1 MQYSLVSRFR
11 GALLGSFVGEILGSV
26 GYQGRVLGKATLI
39 PPKPGETLP
48 SHTLSDWS
56 QIASCGTE
64 SLIRCGRLDVEDWVR
79 QCGITQPSLPVLKTA
94 ASSSSAAVATLPMAL
109 FFHEDEV
116 KLRQQLLKAAGVWLP
131 DSQASEGVLAVAYAI
146 ALALTE
152 KLDFAS
158 LIPRILT
165 YLGTQE
171 TPLVQKLEQVQTL
184 LEQGAGLDTTLTQLR
199 RDDQLRGDPSTRS
212 YTSIALA
219 FYCFLSTPEDF
230 RICITRAARS
240 GYQAQTTAALTGALS
255 GVYNSI
261 TGMPVSWRLW
271 INRTSI
277 GIQRL
282 QLADHLLAVW
292 SGVYDVSTVDQ
303 YQLATVAAPR
313 VIQAR

>member
-26 GYQGRVLGKATLI
+26 GCQARVLGKATLT
-39 PPKPGETLP
+39 PPKPGNTLP
-48 SHTLSDWS
+48 SEAFSDWS
-56 QIASCGTE
+56 KIATCGTE

-79 QCGITQPSLPVLKTA
+79 QSAITQPSLSLLKTA
-94 ASSSSAAVATLPMAL
+94 ASSSEAAVATLPMAL

-116 KLRQQLLKAAGVWLP
+116 NLRQQLLGCATVWLH
-131 DSQASEGVLAVAYAI
+131 DSEAYESVLAVGYAI

-152 KLDFAS
+152 KLDFAT
-158 LIPRILT
+158 LIPRIIT

-171 TPLVQKLEQVQTL
+171 TPLVQKLEQIQTL

-199 RDDQLRGDPSTRS
+199 RDDQLRADPSTRS

-240 GYQAQTTAALTGALS
+240 GYQTQTTAALAGALS

-271 INRTSI
+271 TNRTSL
-277 GIQRL
+277 GVQRL
-282 QLADHLLAVW
+282 QLADRLLAVW
-292 SGVYDVSTVDQ
+292 SGVYDVSTVER
-303 YQLATVAAPR
+303 YQLAAVAAPR
-313 VIQAR
+313 VIQPR

>member
-26 GYQGRVLGKATLI
+26 GCQGRVLGKATLT
-39 PPKPGETLP
+39 PPKPGNTLA
-48 SHTLSDWS
+48 SETLSDWS
-56 QIASCGTE
+56 KIATCGTE
-64 SLIRCGRLDVEDWVR
+64 SLIRCGRLDVEDWLR
-79 QCGITQPSLPVLKTA
+79 QCGLSHPSLLLLKTA
-94 ASSSSAAVATLPMAL
+94 ASSSEAAVATLPMAL

-116 KLRQQLLKAAGVWLP
+116 KLRQQLLACAAVWLH
-131 DSQASEGVLAVAYAI
+131 DSEAYEGVLAVGYAI

-152 KLDFAS
+152 KLDFAT
-158 LIPRILT
+158 LIPRIIT

-184 LEQGAGLDTTLTQLR
+184 LEQGAGLETTLTQLR
-199 RDDQLRGDPSTRS
+199 RDDQLRSERS
-212 YTSIALA
+212 DRSDTSIALA

-240 GYQAQTTAALTGALS
+240 GYQTQTTAALTGALS

-271 INRTSI
+271 VNRTSL
-277 GIQRL
+277 GVQRL
-282 QLADHLLAVW
+282 QLADRLLAVW